1 MNGVLLITYIE
12 MFQVLIPLYMLY
24 KVVFF
29 CLRANRIYR
38 LACGE
43 EMLAGRAPCAWYPFA
58 SFRVLFLLS
67 EAKGYWMHIALIAA
81 QWITACLGAVM
92 LLFGRKVLLPLVLFA
107 LAVVIKRLI
116 LFFALRK
123 FIIKYQDKERATLT
137 AALVNIFPIFRDA
150 AIIST

>member
-12 MFQVLIPLYMLY
+12 MFQVLIPLYILY
-24 KVVFF
+24 KTVLF
-29 CLRANRIYR
+29 CFRAKRLYC
-38 LACGE
+38 LACQE
-43 EMLAGRAPCAWYPFA
+43 EAFAGRAPCAWYPFA

-67 EAKGYWMHIALIAA
+67 EAKGYWMHIALIAV
-81 QWITACLGAVM
+81 QWIAASLGAAM
-92 LLFGRKVLLPLVLFA
+92 LLLGREILLPLVLFA
-107 LAVVIKRLI
+107 LAVMIKRLI

-150 AIIST
+150 AVIST